1 MVYQRN
7 NSVDDFKELLNAQK
21 AISFEEI
28 KTRFGTIAA
37 NGSANGTLWSGRT
50 FIAFAQEAGEVIE
63 KYVQSSIDDLIQ
75 FKHNSEIPTSEI
87 IDSIRLNALE
97 LKMQSTNVKI
107 FQNLVNNLK
116 MPHLTANYL
125 KAMDPSENRT
135 AVMLRRLALGI
146 STTRG
151 ANTVKVTNNTI
162 NTSEINGPVVQGDSN
177 RIFYEGSTL
186 RVEEIKA
193 VISQIEAQ
201 ISQQDSS
208 RELIDLQGDI
218 ETIKL
223 QLNKSA
229 PSKSV
234 ITSAA
239 ESMKTIGEGAI
250 GGALGSQLAPLFTSL
265 LSIISQ

>member
-1 MVYQRN
+1 M
-7 NSVDDFKELLNAQK
+7 
-21 AISFEEI
+21 
-28 KTRFGTIAA
+28 RFGTIVASGAA
-37 NGSANGTLWSGRT
+37 NGNLRSGRT
-50 FIAFAQEAGEVIE
+50 FTVFAQEAGEVIE
-63 KYVQSSIDDLIQ
+63 KYVESSIDDLNQ
-75 FKHNSEIPTSEI
+75 FRQNSEIPTSDI
-87 IDSIRLNALE
+87 IDAIRLNAFE
-97 LKMQSTNVKI
+97 LKMQSTEVRT
-107 FQNLVNNLK
+107 FQNLVKSLN
-116 MPHLTANYL
+116 MPHLIANYL
-125 KAMDPSENRT
+125 KAMNPSENRT

-177 RIFYEGSTL
+177 KVSYEGGTL

-234 ITSAA
+234 LTSAA

-265 LSIISQ
+265 LSLLSQ

>member
-1 MVYQRN
+1 MVHPRN
-7 NSVDDFKELLNAQK
+7 NAADDFKELLNAQK

-37 NGSANGTLWSGRT
+37 NGAANGTLRSSRI
-50 FIAFAQEAGEVIE
+50 FIVFAQEAGEVIE
-63 KYVQSSIDDLIQ
+63 KFVQSSIDDLSQ
-75 FKHNSEIPTSEI
+75 FKQSSEIPTSEI
-87 IDSIRLNALE
+87 IDAIRLNALE
-97 LKMQSTNVKI
+97 LKMQSTKVKN
-107 FQNLVNNLK
+107 FQNLVNSLK

-125 KAMDPSENRT
+125 KAIEPSENRT

-146 STTRG
+146 STTGG
-151 ANTVKVTNNTI
+151 ANTVTVTNNTI
-162 NTSEINGPVVQGDSN
+162 NTKNINGPVVQGESN
-177 RIFYEGSTL
+177 KISYEVSTL

-201 ISQQDSS
+201 ISQQDNS

-223 QLNKSA
+223 QLNKSV

-234 ITSAA
+234 LTSAA